1 MQLNKIIVSSSVL
14 LSLLSSHIVL
24 ARPNTGSFDPF
35 EPDRP
40 TRPGDIGGGSSGGFD
55 PWEPDRP
62 TRPDRPNEREQIIEK
77 SLRQYFQ
84 GESRVDLLG
93 DYELRRQLEDKR
105 LVSIEIIASTEQGR
119 GQAQLVVNRLESGYP
134 QQVQRQLSQYRFEV
148 DQLRS
153 VVGRDIFDLELS
165 LKGRFYIDRV
175 ILKVQ
180 EERRVEPQ
188 PRVET
193 VRQIINQTIQGEGG
207 VTLDRVLNL
216 QEHHGKLIKRLAI
229 RARALRGMARAQ
241 LLVNNMTRAEAGLST
256 YTSEV
261 SLDFYGSERL
271 GLDIQS
277 LRAVVKGN
285 VVIEEVILDVE
296 SRRVNPGPVEPPRER
311 RIERVLNT
319 RLWDNQTLELRN
331 VLGLNPRAEE
341 REVESVELVIR
352 GSEFGSRIKACQKLS
367 VYSSIT
373 CGQVEVLRG
382 DFAIVRLNIPWGTK
396 AKELALQV
404 RGMVD
409 LEKIIIDL
417 K

>member
-1 MQLNKIIVSSSVL
+1 MQFNKIIVSSSVL

-24 ARPNTGSFDPF
+24 AKPNTGSFDHF

-40 TRPGDIGGGSSGGFD
+40 TRPGEIGGGSSGGFD

-62 TRPDRPNEREQIIEK
+62 GRPDRPQEREQIIERN
-77 SLRQYFQ
+77 LRQYFQ
-84 GESRVDLLG
+84 GESRVDLLA
-93 DYELRRQLEDKR
+93 DYELRRQLENKR
-105 LVSIEIIASTEQGR
+105 LVSIEIIASTEQGK
-119 GQAQLVVNRLESGYP
+119 GQAQLVVNRLEVGYP
-134 QQVQRQLSQYRFEV
+134 QQVQRQLSQYRFDI

-153 VVGRDIFDLELS
+153 VVGRDLFDLELS

-175 ILKVQ
+175 ILRVQ

-207 VTLDRVLNL
+207 VTLDRMLNL

-241 LLVNNMTRAEAGLST
+241 LLVNNLTRAEAGLST

-261 SLDFYGSERL
+261 SLDFYAAERL
-271 GLDIQS
+271 GLEVQS

-285 VVIEEVILDVE
+285 VVIEEVILEVE
-296 SRRVNPGPVEPPRER
+296 SRRVNPGPIDPPRER

-319 RLWDNQTLELRN
+319 RLWDNQTLDLRS
-331 VLGLNPRAEE
+331 VLNLNPRAEE
-341 REVESVELVIR
+341 REVENVELVIR
-352 GSEFGSRIKACQKLS
+352 GSEFGSRLKACQKLS
-367 VYSSIT
+367 AFSSIT

-396 AKELALQV
+396 AKELQLQV

-409 LEKIIIDL
+409 LEKIIVDL

>member
-62 TRPDRPNEREQIIEK
+62 TRPDRPSEREQVIER

-84 GESRVDLLG
+84 GESRVDLLA
-93 DYELRRQLEDKR
+93 DFELRRQLENKR
-105 LVSIEIIASTEQGR
+105 ILSIEIVASTEQGK
-119 GQAQLVVNRLESGYP
+119 GQAQLLVNRLEVGYP

-180 EERRVEPQ
+180 EDRRVEPQ

-193 VRQIINQTIQGEGG
+193 VRQVINQTIQGEGG
-207 VTLDRVLNL
+207 VTLDRMLNL
-216 QEHHGKLIKRLAI
+216 QEHHGKVIKRLAI

-271 GLDIQS
+271 GLDVQS

-285 VVIEEVILDVE
+285 VVIEEVILEVE
-296 SRRVNPGPVEPPRER
+296 SRRVNPGPIDPPRER

-341 REVESVELVIR
+341 REVENIELVIR
-352 GSEFGSRIKACQKLS
+352 GSEFGSRIKACQKS
-367 VYSSIT
+367 TVFASIT

-396 AKELALQV
+396 AKDLALQV

-409 LEKIIIDL
+409 LEKIIVDL

>member
-40 TRPGDIGGGSSGGFD
+40 SRPGDIGGGSSGGFD

-62 TRPDRPNEREQIIEK
+62 TRPDRPHEREQVIEK
-77 SLRQYFQ
+77 SIRQYFQ

-105 LVSIEIIASTEQGR
+105 LVSVEIIASTEQGR

-134 QQVQRQLSQYRFEV
+134 QQVQRQLSQYRFDV

-180 EERRVEPQ
+180 EERRVDPQ

-296 SRRVNPGPVEPPRER
+296 SRRVNPGPIEPPRER

-409 LEKIIIDL
+409 LEKIIVDL

>member
-24 ARPNTGSFDPF
+24 ARPNTGRFDPF

-180 EERRVEPQ
+180 EERR
-188 PRVET
+188 
-193 VRQIINQTIQGEGG
+193 G
-207 VTLDRVLNL
+207 
-216 QEHHGKLIKRLAI
+216 
-229 RARALRGMARAQ
+229 
-241 LLVNNMTRAEAGLST
+241 
-256 YTSEV
+256 
-261 SLDFYGSERL
+261 
-271 GLDIQS
+271 
-277 LRAVVKGN
+277 
-285 VVIEEVILDVE
+285 
-296 SRRVNPGPVEPPRER
+296 
-311 RIERVLNT
+311 
-319 RLWDNQTLELRN
+319 
-331 VLGLNPRAEE
+331 
-341 REVESVELVIR
+341 
-352 GSEFGSRIKACQKLS
+352 C
-367 VYSSIT
+367 
-373 CGQVEVLRG
+373 
-382 DFAIVRLNIPWGTK
+382 
-396 AKELALQV
+396 
-404 RGMVD
+404 
-409 LEKIIIDL
+409 L
-417 K
+417 KKNR

>member
-40 TRPGDIGGGSSGGFD
+40 SRPGDLGGGSSGGFD

-62 TRPDRPNEREQIIEK
+62 TRPDRPHEREQVIEK
-77 SLRQYFQ
+77 SIRQYFQ

-105 LVSIEIIASTEQGR
+105 LVSVEIIASTEQGR

-134 QQVQRQLSQYRFEV
+134 QQVQRQLSQYRFDV

-153 VVGRDIFDLELS
+153 VIGRDIFDLELS

-180 EERRVEPQ
+180 EERRVDPQ

-207 VTLDRVLNL
+207 ITLDRVLNL

-296 SRRVNPGPVEPPRER
+296 SRRVNPGPIEPPRER

-382 DFAIVRLNIPWGTK
+382 DFAIIRLNIPWGTK

-409 LEKIIIDL
+409 LEKIIVDL

>member
-105 LVSIEIIASTEQGR
+105 LVSIEIIASTEQGK

-180 EERRVEPQ
+180 EERRVDPQ

-207 VTLDRVLNL
+207 VTLDRLLNL

>member
-1 MQLNKIIVSSSVL
+1 MQLNRIIVSSSVL

-40 TRPGDIGGGSSGGFD
+40 SRPGDIGGGSSGGFD

-62 TRPDRPNEREQIIEK
+62 TRPDRPHEREQVIEK

-84 GESRVDLLG
+84 GESHVDLLG

-105 LVSIEIIASTEQGR
+105 LVSVEIIASTEQGR

-134 QQVQRQLSQYRFEV
+134 QQVQRQLSQYKFDV

-180 EERRVEPQ
+180 EERRVDPQ

-296 SRRVNPGPVEPPRER
+296 SRRVNPGPIEPPRER

-373 CGQVEVLRG
+373 CGEVEVLRG

-396 AKELALQV
+396 AKDLALQV

-409 LEKIIIDL
+409 LEKIIVDL

>member
-188 PRVET
+188 SRVET

>member
-1 MQLNKIIVSSSVL
+1 MQLNRIIVSSSVL

-40 TRPGDIGGGSSGGFD
+40 SRPGDIGGGSSGGFD

-62 TRPDRPNEREQIIEK
+62 TRPDRPHEREQVIEK
-77 SLRQYFQ
+77 SIRQYFQ

-105 LVSIEIIASTEQGR
+105 LVSVEIIASTEQGR

-134 QQVQRQLSQYRFEV
+134 QQVQRQLSQYRFDI

-180 EERRVEPQ
+180 EERRVDPQ

-296 SRRVNPGPVEPPRER
+296 SRRVNPGPIEPPRER

-409 LEKIIIDL
+409 LEKIIVDL

>member
-35 EPDRP
+35 EPDHP
-40 TRPGDIGGGSSGGFD
+40 SRPGDIGGGSSGGFD

-62 TRPDRPNEREQIIEK
+62 TRPDRPHEREQVIEK
-77 SLRQYFQ
+77 SIRQYFQ

-105 LVSIEIIASTEQGR
+105 LVSVEIIASTEQGR

-134 QQVQRQLSQYRFEV
+134 QQVQRQLSQYRFDV

-180 EERRVEPQ
+180 EERRVDPQ

-296 SRRVNPGPVEPPRER
+296 SRRVNPGPIEPPRER

-409 LEKIIIDL
+409 LEKIIVDL

>member
-40 TRPGDIGGGSSGGFD
+40 SRPGDLGGGSSGGFD

-62 TRPDRPNEREQIIEK
+62 TRPDRPHEREQVIEK
-77 SLRQYFQ
+77 SIRQYFQ

-105 LVSIEIIASTEQGR
+105 LVSVEIIASTEQGR

-134 QQVQRQLSQYRFEV
+134 QQVQRQLSQYRFDV

-153 VVGRDIFDLELS
+153 VIGRDIFDLELS

-180 EERRVEPQ
+180 EERRVDPQ

-296 SRRVNPGPVEPPRER
+296 SRRVNPGPIEPPRER

-409 LEKIIIDL
+409 LEKIIVDL

>member
-24 ARPNTGSFDPF
+24 ARPNNGSFDPF

-62 TRPDRPNEREQIIEK
+62 TRPDRPIEREQIIEK

>member
-105 LVSIEIIASTEQGR
+105 LVSIEIIASTEQGK

-134 QQVQRQLSQYRFEV
+134 LQVQRQLSQYRFEV

-180 EERRVEPQ
+180 EERRVDPQ

-207 VTLDRVLNL
+207 VTLDRLLNL